1 MVRRLSQNMKTALS
15 EHVTLW
21 SLIKGMFTAYLIT
34 LPAFVVFSFVL
45 TYTDFP
51 EKYIST
57 SVIIITI
64 MSVLVAGST
73 ATRNVRNRGWLNGAI
88 VGIIYMLGLYFFS
101 SLIFKDFTIDRH
113 VIIMF
118 LIGILIGSVGGIIGI
133 NFKRSYRAQ

>member
-1 MVRRLSQNMKTALS
+1 MVRRLSQNMKAALS

-21 SLIKGMFTAYLIT
+21 SLIKGIFAAYLIT

-64 MSVLVAGST
+64 MSVLIAGST
-73 ATRNVRNRGWLNGAI
+73 ATRNVRNRGWLNGAV
-88 VGIIYMLGLYFFS
+88 VGIIYMLGLYLFS